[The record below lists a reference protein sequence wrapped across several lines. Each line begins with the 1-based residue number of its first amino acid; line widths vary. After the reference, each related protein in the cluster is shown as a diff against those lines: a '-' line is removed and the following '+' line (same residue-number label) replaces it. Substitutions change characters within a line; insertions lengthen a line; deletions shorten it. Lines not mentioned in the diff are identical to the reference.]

1 MLNDLHNWAIHAQYG
16 HPICWLHGPAGAGKS
31 AIMQTLCERLHRSG
45 RFGGAFFFK
54 REHAVRGNARVLFA
68 TLAYQ
73 LALNVLELKPLISQS
88 VEADPSVVGRGMD
101 FQLQKAIVEPCSALQ
116 GTHAAVLLIDGLD
129 ECDTPEVQ
137 AEILRVI
144 ASAVRQHPQ
153 RFRFLIASRPEAHIC
168 EVIQDI
174 SRHLIQ
180 DINVEQSFHDVETYF
195 RDQFSRIHREHR
207 DTMKDIPAPWPSEQ
221 IIGGLVRKSSGYFIY
236 ASTVIKF
243 IDDKYSRPTE
253 QLEAVQNLSNID
265 SDSPFAALDQLY
277 IQILSGVPAR
287 FRCRLRDILV
297 FLPRTVEPRYVD
309 LIFEMEPGETELIL
323 RPLRSVIDVDSRGN
337 ISACHA
343 SFHDFLQNP
352 RRSSDFHP
360 DLKNRNN
367 VVRAM
372 LKALCDDS
380 KREKTKPLFY
390 GLYVVIGILE
400 HICALPPLGKS
411 CASHP
416 TGRSLVRGA

>member
-1 MLNDLHNWAIHAQYG
+1 DSADSFPQPRCHPETRTKMLNDLHNWAIHAQYG
-16 HPICWLHGPAGAGKS
+16 RSICWLHGPAGAGKS

-54 REHAVRGNARVLFA
+54 REHATRGNARVLFA

-101 FQLQKAIVEPCSALQ
+101 FQLQKAIVEPCSVRR
-116 GTHAAVLLIDGLD
+116 GSPAAVLLIDGLD

-168 EVIQDI
+168 EVIKEL
-174 SRHLIQ
+174 SCHLIQ

-207 DTMKDIPAPWPSEQ
+207 DTMSGIPAPWPSEQ
-221 IIGGLVRKSSGYFIY
+221 IIDRLVRKSSGHFIY

-243 IDDKYSRPTE
+243 TALLLRATAGAWQYSSGLRPFWET
-253 QLEAVQNLSNID
+253 AHHSNIRMHARAIPFRFVCHHLASEGVSSGTFRGLCVTHK
-265 SDSPFAALDQLY
+265 SDRLLELPLNH
-277 IQILSGVPAR
+277 LS
-287 FRCRLRDILV
+287 
-297 FLPRTVEPRYVD
+297 
-309 LIFEMEPGETELIL
+309 
-323 RPLRSVIDVDSRGN
+323 
-337 ISACHA
+337 
-343 SFHDFLQNP
+343 
-352 RRSSDFHP
+352 
-360 DLKNRNN
+360 
-367 VVRAM
+367 
-372 LKALCDDS
+372 
-380 KREKTKPLFY
+380 
-390 GLYVVIGILE
+390 
-400 HICALPPLGKS
+400 
-411 CASHP
+411 
-416 TGRSLVRGA
+416 